1 MSRKGVAKATPKCAF
16 SRHVGFSL
24 SGLVSFKQEG
34 QILEVT
40 WACKGLPPNPP
51 VASSL
56 NMIHRGGAQ
65 HQETSSTCKHATS
78 ENQLPCA
85 SQSVL
90 KTQHQAHL
98 L

>member
-1 MSRKGVAKATPKCAF
+1 MSRKGVANATPKCAF

-34 QILEVT
+34 QISEVT
-40 WACKGLPPNPP
+40 WAYKGLPPNLP
-51 VASSL
+51 VAPSL
-56 NMIHRGGAQ
+56 NVIHRESQ
-65 HQETSSTCKHATS
+65 HQETSSTSKHATS
-78 ENQLPCA
+78 ENQFPCA